1 MTVNIDT
8 KIRHVT
14 PIGKNI
20 FSELGFDAQE
30 AQQLNTNSLY
40 EIANTLAIKEK
51 LIGEITLDR
60 KQKTEQLL

>member
-20 FSELGFDAQE
+20 FSELSFDTQE
-30 AQQLNTNSLY
+30 TQQLHTNSLR

-51 LIGEITLDR
+51 LTGEITLDR
-60 KQKTEQLL
+60 KQKTEQSL